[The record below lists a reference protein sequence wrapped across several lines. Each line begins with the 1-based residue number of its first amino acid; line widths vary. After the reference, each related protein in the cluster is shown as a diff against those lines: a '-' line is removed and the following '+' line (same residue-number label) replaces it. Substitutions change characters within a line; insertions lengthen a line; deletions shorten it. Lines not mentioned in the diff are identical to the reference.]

1 MTPRPWTCGGLE
13 IDGLSARC
21 FDSTEHGCTPH
32 PIGTAVHYLTP
43 SPARCRRAGP
53 EYAVP
58 ITAHRED
65 GRRPDLT
72 LRAADREDTSTEPQ
86 TRVELSLIGTDEARL
101 RVLFDGLAGGGTV
114 RAKLERQFWGDIFGA
129 VTDRYGIGWQVNIGA
144 AGT

>member
-1 MTPRPWTCGGLE
+1 MLRLYR
-13 IDGLSARC
+13 ARL
-21 FDSTEHGCTPH
+21 H
-32 PIGTAVHYLTP
+32 TAPDRNCCSLP
-43 SPARCRRAGP
+43 NALACPLPARRSGVCSSHHCRSR
-53 EYAVP
+53 
-58 ITAHRED
+58 
-65 GRRPDLT
+65 GRT
-72 LRAADREDTSTEPQ
+72 DTSTEPQ